1 MIEFLGG
8 IIFGLVC
15 CFVIGILSYLE
26 WLVEEKLKE
35 IEKVKT

>member
-15 CFVIGILSYLE
+15 GVIIGILFLN
-26 WLVEEKLKE
+26 WLVGEELKE
-35 IEKVKT
+35 IEKVKS